1 MPGIVSL
8 RFFPPARVCLCALLV
23 AASASS
29 AWARGGAAEPPAPT
43 ARVPSVS
50 GLTLP
55 AALRRLKSAGFE
67 MGTIEEYT
75 PEHTRAIF
83 ADWGIRGG
91 GVVGFVFMQ
100 SPKPG
105 TVARTDRPVALRA
118 CALRDSKRT
127 FDLRLKATRA
137 AKPDP
142 PPESDPLPV
151 RRDPPLPPPR
161 EGPLPDDA
169 PPSAGVPVPGP
180 ASSGDLPPPQ
190 DLPPSSEY
198 AKGSPEAPREA
209 PVGNHNV
216 VPTLLG
222 LSLPDAEQLCTESGM
237 RLHVDRVPG
246 HPIGRVL
253 EQAPSA
259 GGRRPAGGVVRV
271 VVTAGGDFE
280 SDQAPIAPEVYLAKI
295 VVPDL
300 LDRTRLQAARIIED
314 LGLRVQEEKAKRGL
328 AGRVVDQMPPA
339 GGRVSRGGFVRIW
352 IGPPDPKAA
361 LPPKPEPSAS
371 APGMPA
377 PTVPAP
383 EGPGVE
389 TPEREVPAPKPPL
402 APGPLPAGVPDPLSP
417 GHGTVLPKDESVPI
431 GFTWRGVKGA
441 EAYILEIEEEAAEGR
456 WMANA
461 RKPSRKTAV
470 ILDVERLNS
479 RSSGRLRWR
488 VTAVSNGRQ
497 GTPSKW
503 VILK

>member
-1 MPGIVSL
+1 
-8 RFFPPARVCLCALLV
+8 
-23 AASASS
+23 
-29 AWARGGAAEPPAPT
+29 
-43 ARVPSVS
+43 
-50 GLTLP
+50 
-55 AALRRLKSAGFE
+55 

-75 PEHTRAIF
+75 PEHTKAIF
-83 ADWGIRGG
+83 AKWGVRGG

-105 TVARTDRPVALRA
+105 TVARTDRPVILRA

-127 FDLRLKATRA
+127 FDLRLKETRA
-137 AKPDP
+137 AEPDP
-142 PPESDPLPV
+142 RPESDPLPA
-151 RRDPPLPPPR
+151 RREPPLPPPR
-161 EGPLPDDA
+161 GGPLPADA

-180 ASSGDLPPPQ
+180 ASSGAVPPREGPPPQ
-190 DLPPSSEY
+190 DLPAPTEY
-198 AKGSPEAPREA
+198 AEGSPEAPREA
-209 PVGNHNV
+209 PVGNRNV

-222 LSLPDAEQLCTESGM
+222 LSLNDAEQLCIESGM

-280 SDQAPIAPEVYLAKI
+280 SDQAPIAPEVYLARI

-352 IGPPDPKAA
+352 IGSPDPKAA
-361 LPPKPEPSAS
+361 PLPKPGPP
-371 APGMPA
+371 APAPDSGVPAPTVPA

-383 EGPGVE
+383 EGTGAE
-389 TPEREVPAPKPPL
+389 TPEPAVPAPKPPL
-402 APGPLPAGVPDPLSP
+402 PPGPLSAGIPDPLSP
-417 GHGTVLPKDESVPI
+417 GHGTVLPKDESVPV